1 MQNVPERVYKK
12 LMTVFANWEGALGE
26 WETESGGWG
35 DLLTTYSS
43 VQMLLCK
50 VYDLLKA
57 K

>member
-1 MQNVPERVYKK
+1 MYISIIGVQNVPER
-12 LMTVFANWEGALGE
+12 VFANWEGALGE

-35 DLLTTYSS
+35 NLLTTYSS